1 MGQGHAGGNDRLF
14 VILNNIAAEFMAT
27 RTPEQAKAIETKSDM
42 WYEQAE
48 EAFVKCRLRIR
59 SIADRLRDERTK
71 AYTKRR
77 NDYED
82 YLEASPCTT
91 RPKVAPFH
99 KALSEYGK
107 RGAEAVKRNRSKTR

>member
-1 MGQGHAGGNDRLF
+1 MGHAGANDRMYVL
-14 VILNNIAAEFMAT
+14 LNNIAAEFMQT
-27 RTPEQAKAIETKSDM
+27 RTPEQAKAIETKSDR
-42 WYEQAE
+42 WYMDAE

-82 YLEASPCTT
+82 YLEQSPCTT
-91 RPKVAPFH
+91 RPKVAAYH
-99 KALSEYGK
+99 KALSEYGR
-107 RGAEAVKRNRSKTR
+107 RGAEAVKRNRSKNT